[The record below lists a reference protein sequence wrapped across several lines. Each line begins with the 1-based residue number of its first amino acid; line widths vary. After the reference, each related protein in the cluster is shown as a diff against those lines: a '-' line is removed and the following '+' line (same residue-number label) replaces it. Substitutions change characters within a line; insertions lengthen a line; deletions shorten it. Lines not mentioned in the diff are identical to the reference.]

1 MEVGLHQLV
10 ADVHVVEV
18 LDVAGEGG
26 HHVGDADDVLVAEV
40 LEELD
45 LAEDALG
52 VDLVV
57 EGAGDHL
64 DGHLGLGG
72 GIEAG
77 DDDAVGT
84 GPDDADEGVLGID
97 REGLVAG
104 LEGVGVVR
112 RCLPG
117 GGSSVGAVAVGTDSA
132 GGHVNDLSARFGH
145 TSRRSVV
152 DGVGMG
158 GGGRRGRG
166 GGVVVGLVAGVDVHL
181 LHTLG
186 GLVQEVFGLVHR
198 VGEGVG
204 RGDVA
209 RAVVIVV
216 GSRGGGGSS
225 SSSGTRGGAAM
236 VMMVGSSR
244 GSRRAAMAVA
254 VAAAAVRVG
263 SLVDGGTMMVVG
275 VVGLT
280 SSRIAAAAADSTATA
295 TGTSTG
301 RVRWHLLI
309 RPRLV
314 VMVLMMLT
322 CSTAATTVRR
332 GDAHLL
338 GPVGDLVGEGRRRF
352 A

>member
-1 MEVGLHQLV
+1 
-10 ADVHVVEV
+10 
-18 LDVAGEGG
+18 
-26 HHVGDADDVLVAEV
+26 
-40 LEELD
+40 
-45 LAEDALG
+45 
-52 VDLVV
+52 
-57 EGAGDHL
+57 
-64 DGHLGLGG
+64 
-72 GIEAG
+72 
-77 DDDAVGT
+77 
-84 GPDDADEGVLGID
+84 
-97 REGLVAG
+97 
-104 LEGVGVVR
+104 
-112 RCLPG
+112 
-117 GGSSVGAVAVGTDSA
+117 
-132 GGHVNDLSARFGH
+132 
-145 TSRRSVV
+145 
-152 DGVGMG
+152 
-158 GGGRRGRG
+158 
-166 GGVVVGLVAGVDVHL
+166 
-181 LHTLG
+181 
-186 GLVQEVFGLVHR
+186 
-198 VGEGVG
+198 
-204 RGDVA
+204 
-209 RAVVIVV
+209 
-216 GSRGGGGSS
+216 
-225 SSSGTRGGAAM
+225 M

-314 VMVLMMLT
+314 VMVLMMLMMLT

>member
-77 DDDAVGT
+77 DDDAVGS

-112 RCLPG
+112 RGLPV
-117 GGSSVGAVAVGTDSA
+117 GGSPVRAVAVGTNGA
-132 GGHVNDLSARFGH
+132 GGHVDDLGAGLGH
-145 TSRRSVV
+145 ASRRSIV

-204 RGDVA
+204 WGDAA
-209 RAVVIVV
+209 RVVDIV
-216 GSRGGGGSS
+216 GGGGGSRGS
-225 SSSGTRGGAAM
+225 SSSGTRGGAPM
-236 VMMVGSSR
+236 VMVGSSR
-244 GSRRAAMAVA
+244 SRRTAI
-254 VAAAAVRVG
+254 AAATAVGVG
-263 SLVDGGTMMVVG
+263 SLVNGGTLMVMV

-280 SSRIAAAAADSTATA
+280 RSRIAATDSTG
-295 TGTSTG
+295 TGTGTG
-301 RVRWHLLI
+301 TCTGTRRVRCLQLLI

-314 VMVLMMLT
+314 VMILMLMMLT
-322 CSTAATTVRR
+322 CSAATAVRR

-338 GPVGDLVGEGRRRF
+338 RPVGDLVGEGRRRF